1 MRIPHALA
9 AGALTAASSLA
20 SPAASAS
27 DQPIP
32 LVHPIYAQL
41 PDAAEN
47 DAMRREFTLAAAH
60 YRLQPVEVIDV
71 PGPPPSRAGDEIKA
85 GAGRT
90 LKLAFAEALKDL
102 DAAAAE
108 VNTTGGAGLTTA

>member
-1 MRIPHALA
+1 MRLRFPLALA
-9 AGALTAASSLA
+9 ACALTAAASLA
-20 SPAASAS
+20 SAAE
-27 DQPIP
+27 QPIP

-71 PGPPPSRAGDEIKA
+71 PGPPPSRAADEIKA
-85 GAGRT
+85 GAARA
-90 LKLAFAEALKDL
+90 LKLAWADALKEL
-102 DAAAAE
+102 D
-108 VNTTGGAGLTTA
+108 